1 MASTRNKNSVGDYTR
16 EQIELQKRKLYDNY
30 NNYGVNIDTQ
40 FPGDGFLMGRIYS
53 GILST
58 NNEDIE
64 SFLFGIGST
73 NLETPKSDLTPQI
86 KNFKTNNLI
95 TRLPIVLPSP
105 VIIDANQRPY
115 PLN

>member
-16 EQIELQKRKLYDNY
+16 EQIEFQKRNLYDSY
-30 NNYGVNIDTQ
+30 YNYGINKDTQ
-40 FPGDGFLMGRIYS
+40 FPGDGFLTGRIYS

-73 NLETPKSDLTPQI
+73 NLETPKAEVVPEI
-86 KNFKTNNLI
+86 KGFKTNNLI

-115 PLN
+115 PLK